1 MAVDRPGRQRG
12 ALTIGYVAGAPR
24 VTTRASSRST
34 GPRAHVTGLI
44 AGFRATGHQVVP
56 FIVGDRLPDRLSAA
70 GDGGAMASRTLRGT
84 LVDAARVAA
93 NPVLGVWGWV
103 ATRAPGGIDVL
114 YERQATYQTL
124 GAYRPRGVPWV
135 VESNGP
141 FWYEA
146 SAERG
151 SLSFPGLAKRL
162 ETAAYRRAD
171 LVVAVSENLKEIL
184 VEACDLDPERVLV
197 VPNAVDPARF
207 PELPSRPTDRPL
219 TAVFVG
225 HVIAWAGLVNAVEA
239 LARVRAAGH
248 DVRLRVVG
256 SGPGSDDLAAR
267 VAELGLG
274 DYIELL
280 GHRSWDEVP
289 ALLAEADVALSPQL
303 PMAIGSMYHSPLK
316 LYEYLAAGLP
326 VIATEF
332 PDARGLLVG
341 PGAGWV
347 VPPGDV
353 DALAGALGE
362 AAGDR
367 ERLGA
372 MGRAGR
378 EHVMIHHTWARRAET
393 IVDELYE
400 RGLVSSTTAVSDVGA
415 SS

>member
-1 MAVDRPGRQRG
+1 MGVDRPGPPG
-12 ALTIGYVAGAPR
+12 AALSIGYVAGAPR
-24 VTTRASSRST
+24 VTTRATSRST

-44 AGFRATGHQVVP
+44 AGFRSLGHRVSP
-56 FIVGDRLPDRLSAA
+56 FVVGDRLPDRLSAA
-70 GDGGAMASRTLRGT
+70 GDGGVMAASTWRGR
-84 LVDAARVAA
+84 LVDAARVAS
-93 NPVLGVWGWV
+93 NPVLGAWARV
-103 ATRAPGGIDVL
+103 ATGDVDVL

-151 SLSFPGLAKRL
+151 SLSLPGLAKRL

-171 LVVAVSENLKEIL
+171 LVVAISHPLREIL
-184 VEACDLDPERVLV
+184 VDACDLDPSRVLV

-207 PELPSRPTDRPL
+207 APPAQRAAGAPL

-225 HVIAWAGLVNAVEA
+225 HVIAWAGLVNAVDA
-239 LARVRAAGH
+239 LAAARAAGH

-256 SGPGSDDLAAR
+256 SGPGGEALAAR
-267 VAELGLG
+267 VRERGLG
-274 DYIELL
+274 GAVDLL

-289 ALLAEADVALSPQL
+289 ALLADADVALSPQL

-316 LYEYLAAGLP
+316 MYEYLAAGLP

-332 PDARGLLVG
+332 PDARTLLSG

-347 VPPGDV
+347 VAPGDV

-362 AAGDR
+362 AAADR
-367 ERLGA
+367 RRLAA

-378 EHVMIHHTWARRAET
+378 DHVLGHHTWARRAEL
-393 IVDELYE
+393 IVDELHA
-400 RGLVSSTTAVSDVGA
+400 RGLVPGA
-415 SS
+415 APGPAGRASP

>member
-1 MAVDRPGRQRG
+1 MSCDRPG
-12 ALTIGYVAGAPR
+12 LTIGYAAGAPR
-24 VTTRASSRST
+24 VTTRPTSRST

-44 AGFRATGHQVVP
+44 AGFRSAGHRVVP
-56 FIVGDRLPDRLSAA
+56 FVVGDRLPDRLSAA
-70 GDGGAMASRTLRGT
+70 GDGAAMASRTVRGT
-84 LVDAARVAA
+84 LVDVARLAA
-93 NPVLGVWGWV
+93 NPALGLWARS
-103 ATRAPGGIDVL
+103 ATGAEGRVDVL

-171 LVVAVSENLKEIL
+171 LVVAISQPLKEIL
-184 VEACDLDPERVLV
+184 VQVCDLDPDRVLV

-207 PELPSRPTDRPL
+207 PAPAPRPAGRPL

-225 HVIAWAGLVNAVEA
+225 HVIAWAGLANVVDA

-256 SGPGSDDLAAR
+256 SGPAGEDLAATVR
-267 VAELGLG
+267 EHGLE
-274 DYIELL
+274 DAVDLL
-280 GHRSWDEVP
+280 GHRPWDEV
-289 ALLAEADVALSPQL
+289 AGLLADADVALSPQL

-332 PDARGLLVG
+332 PDARALLND
-341 PGAGWV
+341 PRAGWV

-353 DALAGALGE
+353 DALVGALGQ

-367 ERLGA
+367 AGLAA

-378 EHVMIHHTWARRAET
+378 EHVVGHHTWASRAAT
-393 IVDELYE
+393 IVDELRG
-400 RGLVSSTTAVSDVGA
+400 RGLVADAPVRPVGRAVS
-415 SS
+415 

>member
-1 MAVDRPGRQRG
+1 MPRDRPG
-12 ALTIGYVAGAPR
+12 LIIGYVAGAPR
-24 VTTRASSRST
+24 VTTRATSRST

-44 AGFRATGHQVVP
+44 AGFRAAGHQVVP
-56 FIVGDRLPDRLSAA
+56 FVVGDRLPDRLSEA
-70 GDGGAMASRTLRGT
+70 GDGGAMASRTVRGT
-84 LVDAARVAA
+84 LVDVARVAA
-93 NPVLGVWGWV
+93 NPVLGLWGRA
-103 ATRAPGGIDVL
+103 ATRVPGGIDVL

-171 LVVAVSENLKEIL
+171 LVVAISEPLKEIL
-184 VEACDLDPERVLV
+184 VSACDLDPARVLV

-207 PELPSRPTDRPL
+207 PAPAVRTATGPV

-225 HVIAWAGLVNAVEA
+225 HVIAWAGLVNVVEA

-256 SGPGSDDLAAR
+256 SGPGSEELADAVR
-267 VAELGLG
+267 LHGVQDAV
-274 DYIELL
+274 DLL

-289 ALLAEADVALSPQL
+289 GLLADADVALSPQL

-332 PDARGLLVG
+332 PDARSLLAG

-353 DALAGALGE
+353 DALAGALTE
-362 AAGDR
+362 AAADR
-367 ERLGA
+367 GRLA
-372 MGRAGR
+372 SMGRAGR
-378 EHVMIHHTWARRAET
+378 EHVMGHHTWTSRAT
-393 IVDELYE
+393 AIVDELHRRDLLPGPAP
-400 RGLVSSTTAVSDVGA
+400 RGSGAATST
-415 SS
+415 